1 MNINGEY
8 LQLEHSLVTSQ
19 LRKNDKSEITQLLI
33 TKCLF
38 TQNNYSNLH
47 LVYWWHRQIVQ
58 LNKKVKQHTYS
69 MSFNIH
75 NKEITQVLKTHD
87 MTLLADE
94 Y

>member
-1 MNINGEY
+1 
-8 LQLEHSLVTSQ
+8 
-19 LRKNDKSEITQLLI
+19 
-33 TKCLF
+33 
-38 TQNNYSNLH
+38 
-47 LVYWWHRQIVQ
+47 
-58 LNKKVKQHTYS
+58 

>member
-1 MNINGEY
+1 MNIC
-8 LQLEHSLVTSQ
+8 SLSIHYS
-19 LRKNDKSEITQLLI
+19 DITQKRIDKLE
-33 TKCLF
+33 
-38 TQNNYSNLH
+38 
-47 LVYWWHRQIVQ
+47 IVQ
-58 LNKKVKQHTYS
+58 RNKKVKQRTYS